1 MRVFGSKIFYKL
13 SKKQPEEILLLYP
26 WFFYAGKRRPSHACQ
41 LAIIRGKSCVRCCVL
56 LSPLTPG
63 RVIEGLE
70 GKCVRYI
77 RGNASPLAVK
87 APTELMVE
95 NVTGEIDL
103 IAPLT
108 DDGQTVVKTII
119 GEGEGEFR
127 CCHLTFDSNPRTR
140 FFLHF
145 LTVMLRLSVFHRH

>member
-1 MRVFGSKIFYKL
+1 MRH
-13 SKKQPEEILLLYP
+13 
-26 WFFYAGKRRPSHACQ
+26 R
-41 LAIIRGKSCVRCCVL
+41 
-56 LSPLTPG
+56 
-63 RVIEGLE
+63 
-70 GKCVRYI
+70 
-77 RGNASPLAVK
+77 VK

-95 NVTGEIDL
+95 NVMGEIDL

-140 FFLHF
+140 FFFHF
-145 LTVMLRLSVFHRH
+145 LTVMLRLCVPQTLNMTNIA